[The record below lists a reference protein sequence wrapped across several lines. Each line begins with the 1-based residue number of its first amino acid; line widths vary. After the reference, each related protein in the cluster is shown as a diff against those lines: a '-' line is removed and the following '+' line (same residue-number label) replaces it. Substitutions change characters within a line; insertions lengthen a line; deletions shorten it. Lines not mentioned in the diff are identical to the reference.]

1 MLLGLLL
8 LLFWFGLVWFGG
20 AGVWGVGR
28 KRRRR
33 GLSRFQQKEKK
44 NDGIEKKR
52 EKNSFSLLPSL
63 SLLFSRL
70 RSAGSQTTTTS
81 PSPPYLRPPVV
92 DERPRVSRQPA
103 HGAADV
109 LVDLG
114 DLFDARRDEQGRG
127 DTLLGGEHDAL
138 LGAHADRGGAEL

>member
-1 MLLGLLL
+1 M
-8 LLFWFGLVWFGG
+8 GG
-20 AGVWGVGR
+20 GEKEKEKGIVEVSA
-28 KRRRR
+28 KR
-33 GLSRFQQKEKK
+33 KK

>member
-1 MLLGLLL
+1 M
-8 LLFWFGLVWFGG
+8 GG
-20 AGVWGVGR
+20 GEKEKEKGIVEVSA
-28 KRRRR
+28 KR
-33 GLSRFQQKEKK
+33 KK

-127 DTLLGGEHDAL
+127 DALLRGQDDAL
-138 LGAHADRGGAEL
+138 LGAHADCGGAEL

>member
-1 MLLGLLL
+1 M
-8 LLFWFGLVWFGG
+8 GG
-20 AGVWGVGR
+20 GEKEKEKGIVEVSA
-28 KRRRR
+28 KR
-33 GLSRFQQKEKK
+33 KK

-63 SLLFSRL
+63 SLLVSRL